1 MQSEELTDE
10 SAEESAA
17 ELFDG
22 GAPYECENSES
33 VDSSDSS
40 SVKREAGEEAMV
52 DKPKRKA
59 KKKPKGKIEEKPPE
73 ETEEKKPD
81 KPPEET
87 EEEKQRRKCRELND
101 LCVVMSHRIEG
112 YLQGDIEFESLVSA
126 LQAAAEECENYEK
139 IAPRRRR
146 SGKLKRRSRRRL
158 KKLGKDIRRKRQD
171 LNVFCF
177 YHSINLRLLESPR
190 AYACMLCKDKQ
201 PVTGEDGEE
210 YCRLRQEE
218 LDGEQTE

>member
-1 MQSEELTDE
+1 MQGEELTGLPP
-10 SAEESAA
+10 EESAA
-17 ELFDG
+17 ELFDEPAPPGREDSETSAPAG
-22 GAPYECENSES
+22 GNAEEN
-33 VDSSDSS
+33 
-40 SVKREAGEEAMV
+40 ATA
-52 DKPKRKA
+52 DKPKRKSR
-59 KKKPKGKIEEKPPE
+59 KKSKDGDEG
-73 ETEEKKPD
+73 ETPD
-81 KPPEET
+81 ESSEET
-87 EEEKQRRKCRELND
+87 EEEKQRRQCRELND
-101 LCVVMSHRIEG
+101 LCAVMSHRIEG
-112 YLQGDIEFESLVSA
+112 FLQGDIEFESLVSA
-126 LQAAAEECENYEK
+126 LQAATEEYENYADT
-139 IAPRRRR
+139 APRRRR

-158 KKLGKDIRRKRQD
+158 KKLEKDIRRKRQD